1 MGVAAV
7 VAVPAWTTCA
17 GSGPGRTRFLG
28 RLQ

>member
-17 GSGPGRTRFLG
+17 DSGSGRTRLLG
-28 RLQ
+28 RLR